1 MNDLTEL
8 LKKHMPTFGELK
20 KRAKQKGA
28 EADLEKRRTQDVP
41 GWHERDAVIKK
52 FRVFIQA
59 GLNNLVTGIKPT
71 IEQAMKATATD
82 PATIKSAAY
91 LAVAQNIK
99 MDTTKLDAALK
110 ALHEAAVAAGLDVAA
125 KQVSIEAIQ
134 GGRAVTDL
142 LSQRGI
148 TLRQLTQTTLDRINT
163 AVANGVANGH
173 DYKTLSQS
181 IYQAINGQ
189 SPETIPTPAM
199 APGSYGTDV
208 AVQTRADIIAMT
220 ETNRAYNAAT
230 IDTYS
235 AAGASGWNWI
245 TDGNPCER
253 CLAKEAENPHPID
266 DDVPPEHP
274 NCQCGMEAVWDNA
287 QASDAVSQDVT
298 QSAE

>member
-1 MNDLTEL
+1 MNNLTEL

-28 EADLEKRRTQDVP
+28 EADLEMRRTQDVP

-99 MDTTKLDAALK
+99 MDTSKLDAALK
-110 ALHEAAVAAGLDVAA
+110 SLHEAAIAAGLDVAA
-125 KQVSIEAIQ
+125 KQVSIEPIQ

-142 LSQRGI
+142 LNQRGI

-220 ETNRAYNAAT
+220 ETVVRTTPQPLTPTASPVPRAGTGLPTAT
-230 IDTYS
+230 HVS
-235 AAGASGWNWI
+235 GAWPKRRRTHTRSTTTFHQSTRTANVAWRLSGI
-245 TDGNPCER
+245 TLKR
-253 CLAKEAENPHPID
+253 AMRYHK
-266 DDVPPEHP
+266 
-274 NCQCGMEAVWDNA
+274 
-287 QASDAVSQDVT
+287 T
-298 QSAE
+298 